1 MQTISKT
8 DFDSRFDTKEL
19 YSILEQFPELGAESW
34 LCSGSIRRI
43 ILGQNIEDGDLDF
56 FFISEQSLLNFK
68 SKITG
73 IENEKDKD
81 LNISFDKK
89 IGDKIFKIQLIKLY
103 YPIISFLFD
112 NFDFTLCQTGFD
124 GSNYYFGDFSLKD
137 IIEKKVI
144 VNKITYPIS
153 SFRRIIKYSKQG
165 FWVCPQQIEKFLNII
180 KTENI
185 ESKVISVD

>member
-1 MQTISKT
+1 MQTIFKT
-8 DFDSRFDTKEL
+8 DFDLRFDTKEL
-19 YSILEQFPELGAESW
+19 YSILEQFPNLYANAW
-34 LCSGSIRRI
+34 LCSGSIRRL

-56 FFISEQSLLNFK
+56 FFTSEQALLDYK

-73 IENEKDKD
+73 IENEKDKE

-89 IGDKIFKIQLIKLY
+89 IGDKIYKVQLIKLY
-103 YPIISFLFD
+103 YPTISELFD

-124 GSNYYFGDFSLKD
+124 GANYYFGDFSLKD

-165 FWVCPQQIEKFLNII
+165 FWICPQQIEKFLNII
-180 KTENI
+180 KTEEI
-185 ESKVISVD
+185 ISKLFR

>member
-1 MQTISKT
+1 MQTIYKI
-8 DFDSRFDTKEL
+8 DFDLRFDTKEL
-19 YSILEQFPELGAESW
+19 YSALEQFPALNTESW
-34 LCSGSIRRI
+34 LCSGSIRRL
-43 ILGQNIEDGDLDF
+43 ILGQDIEDGDLDF
-56 FFISEQSLLNFK
+56 FFTSEQALLNFK
-68 SKITG
+68 SKIVG
-73 IENEKDKD
+73 IENEKDKE

-89 IGDKIFKIQLIKLY
+89 IGDKTYKVQLIKLY
-103 YPIISFLFD
+103 YPTISELFD

-180 KTENI
+180 KTEEIIN
-185 ESKVISVD
+185 KVISVD